1 MDTISLYNNTVEGLI
16 GGLSSMIP
24 VTIVSIVYGQIS
36 TKIFKPNPKVV
47 GKVISTVAITL
58 YSIAI
63 GTAAGIMGGVL
74 ADNSADSAYNGL
86 KYGVIAAN
94 LVSLGGMYILR

>member
-1 MDTISLYNNTVEGLI
+1 MDTISLYNNAVDGLT
-16 GGLSSMIP
+16 GGLSSIIP
-24 VTIVSIVYGQIS
+24 VVVVSIVYGQIS

-63 GTAAGIMGGVL
+63 GTAAGTIGGIL
-74 ADNSADSAYNGL
+74 ADNSMDSAYNGI
-86 KYGVIAAN
+86 KYGLIAAN
-94 LVSLGGMYILR
+94 LVSLGGMYILQ